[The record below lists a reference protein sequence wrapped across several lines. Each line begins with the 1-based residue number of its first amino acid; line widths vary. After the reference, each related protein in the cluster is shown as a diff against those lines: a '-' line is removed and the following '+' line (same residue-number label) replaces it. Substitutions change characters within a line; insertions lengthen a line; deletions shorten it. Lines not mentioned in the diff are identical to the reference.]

1 MHQKIKKWI
10 KQLKTEV
17 VNKVYNSKQRRS
29 REQNII
35 GEWQSIYP
43 TYHHSLSQ
51 GAWRNELMA

>member
-51 GAWRNELMA
+51 GA